1 MGSACLFPND
11 DSEKLLTSTIAI
23 VFVGAS
29 DAMPLPSTGVLLD
42 SRPLSSLRLLS
53 TDIRFEIACGVLVL
67 DIPQSNRLFS
77 LSQFSGATFWIDSL
91 SVIVTILRSSI
102 TSLTGVD
109 LALSGE
115 KRLPLAEV
123 LEPILDSA
131 TVQLHAQIVES
142 RGHQPLLHLTDS
154 SRFLCF

>member
-1 MGSACLFPND
+1 
-11 DSEKLLTSTIAI
+11 
-23 VFVGAS
+23 
-29 DAMPLPSTGVLLD
+29 MPLPSPAVLLD
-42 SRPLSSLRLLS
+42 SKPLSSLRVLS
-53 TDIRFEIACGVLVL
+53 INIKFEIACGVLVL
-67 DIPQSNRLFS
+67 DIPQSNRLFN

-91 SVIVTILRSSI
+91 SVIITILRSSI
-102 TSLTGVD
+102 TSLTCVD

-131 TVQLHAQIVES
+131 SVQFHAQIVES

-154 SRFLCF
+154 SCFLCFFL